1 MSTETE
7 IQSAI
12 ESLRGQF
19 PETKA
24 LYREVCALLFFR
36 HGITPTASKLYQYVR
51 KGSMSAPTEALGK
64 FWEEL
69 RSKARVEIDRP
80 DLPDEVKSVAAD
92 AIQALWGHATERA
105 RQELAASRIEQ
116 QAEVQ
121 RAQEAERAALQ
132 QVEASAGT
140 MAKLQT
146 QLEAAGDQ
154 LRQLQTELEAERRA
168 HVATATKGQELQRQ
182 TIGLQEQIT
191 AARGDFTAEL
201 DKARQA
207 VQAADERAAGA
218 QRKALLEV
226 EQERTA
232 RNKADKTLEAVRG
245 QLAEAEG
252 RLRDLAVQHAEEG
265 TSLRGQVGQAEAS
278 VKLLQAALDTRS
290 EENRQLQ
297 SQLTEQR
304 EHVLQA
310 TAQTQATR
318 ELLDQFR
325 PDATGAR
332 AKKPK
337 SARAAP

>member
-12 ESLRGQF
+12 EVLRGQF

-64 FWEEL
+64 FWEDL
-69 RSKARVEIDRP
+69 RNKARVEIDRP
-80 DLPDEVKSVAAD
+80 DLPDEVKAVAAD
-92 AIQALWGHATERA
+92 AIQALWSHATERA
-105 RQELAASRIEQ
+105 GQELAASRIEQ

-121 RAQEAERAALQ
+121 RAQAAERAALQ
-132 QVEASAGT
+132 RVEASAGT
-140 MAKLQT
+140 IASLQT
-146 QLEAAGDQ
+146 QLDAAGEQ
-154 LRQLQTELEAERRA
+154 LRLLQAELEAERRA
-168 HVATATKGQELQRQ
+168 HVATAAKGQELQRQ
-182 TIGLQEQIT
+182 TVGLQDQIT
-191 AARGDFTAEL
+191 AARGDFSAEL

-232 RNKADKTLEAVRG
+232 RNKADKTLEAVRA
-245 QLAEAEG
+245 QLAEAES

-265 TSLRGQVGQAEAS
+265 ANLRGQISHAEAS
-278 VKLLQAALDTRS
+278 EKRLQAALDERI
-290 EENRQLQ
+290 EETRQLQ
-297 SQLTEQR
+297 VQLTAQR
-304 EHVLQA
+304 EQVLQA
-310 TAQTQATR
+310 TAQAQATR
-318 ELLDQFR
+318 ELLDHFKLE
-325 PDATGAR
+325 AAGAR
-332 AKKPK
+332 VKKPK
-337 SARAAP
+337 SARAVP